1 MRASQHR
8 EPPGPSNGRAVSST
22 ATGLG
27 RGRLE
32 KGFGGWLREAREV
45 RGWSAAHLARE
56 CGLTTLTVSRIEREV
71 QTPRALSAMLLI
83 RALGPSESE
92 LLELIRPHDDERAML
107 SRAFGKS
114 VRRHRR
120 SARLSPGQLA
130 ERCGVKLTIIVNTEL
145 GRIEPG
151 LALIRSLCSTL
162 GVTASEL
169 IGHPSVHER
178 CGGETAHSSTA
189 AGRTHVAAGGSY
201 PRPFE
206 PVADA
211 LMLAAIDRAERHE
224 QTAGVSWRV
233 IVEHLGF
240 ARSGATTRKLRPGLD
255 ALVASGAIRRDRRYG
270 GAVWGL
276 TPAGRRQLS
285 GARRTGSSLQL
296 PESPQ
301 HRAWR
306 EERSTAVAE
315 IEELR
320 GQVRGSLQHAS
331 ALLASL
337 PGSAAE
343 WFALAQRL
351 GDQCALLANAIYRL
365 HEWAEPDDARADI
378 HARRLANGLA

>member
-1 MRASQHR
+1 
-8 EPPGPSNGRAVSST
+8 V
-22 ATGLG
+22 
-27 RGRLE
+27 
-32 KGFGGWLREAREV
+32 AR
-45 RGWSAAHLARE
+45 LARE

-71 QTPRALSAMLLI
+71 QAPRALSVVLLVC
-83 RALGPSESE
+83 ALRSTESE
-92 LLELIRPHDDERAML
+92 LLEPIRPHHDERAML

-130 ERCGVKLTIIVNTEL
+130 ELCGVKLTIIVNTEL

-151 LALIRSLCSTL
+151 LALIRSLCNAL

-169 IGHPSVHER
+169 IGSPPVHER
-178 CGGETAHSSTA
+178 RGGETGHSSTA
-189 AGRTHVAAGGSY
+189 AGRPHASADGSY

-224 QTAGVSWRV
+224 QTACVSWRV

-255 ALVASGAIRRDRRYG
+255 ALLASGAIKRDRRHG
-270 GAVWGL
+270 GEVWGL
-276 TPAGRRQLS
+276 TSAGRRQLA

-301 HRAWR
+301 HRTWR
-306 EERSTAVAE
+306 EERSTAGAE
-315 IEELR
+315 IEELCP
-320 GQVRGSLQHAS
+320 QVRGSLQHAS
-331 ALLASL
+331 ALLASP

-365 HEWAEPDDARADI
+365 HEWAEPDDARSDI